1 MRVLTVTSYGA
12 PWVSPGRSARYHRRM
27 ARYSRPESLRQ
38 ALEDRLK
45 ARAREASL
53 PLDRLRKEAAF
64 QRLLARIAA
73 TAAEGSWALKGGMAM
88 IARVS
93 SRARATADIDA
104 TWREDAGRLRLM
116 LDVAAAADLDDYFE
130 FAIGRGL
137 PIQGEGPEGG
147 MRFPVESRLGGRQ
160 FETLRF
166 DVNVHPGD
174 VRPVEQVEL
183 RNLFDFADLPAVV
196 VPAIPVAQQLAEKLH
211 AYVRDYGSRAN
222 SRPKDLYDMLLI
234 AEELRVPPL
243 GELRDV
249 CLQTF
254 GLRATPW
261 PPSLAGPPDSW
272 AAPWA
277 GFVRD
282 YGSRFEDLSSA
293 FTAPEAFWQPLFE
306 DAPLQTLRWGSSVWR
321 WDVTE

>member
-1 MRVLTVTSYGA
+1 
-12 PWVSPGRSARYHRRM
+12 M

-45 ARAREASL
+45 ARARDDSL

-73 TAAEGSWALKGGMAM
+73 TAPKGSWALKGGMAM

-93 SRARATADIDA
+93 SRARATIDIDA
-104 TWREDAGRLRLM
+104 SWREDAGRLQTM
-116 LDVAAAADLDDYFE
+116 VEQAAAADLGDYFE
-130 FAIGRGL
+130 FAIGRRS

-147 MRFPVESRLGGRQ
+147 IRFPVESRLGGRQ
-160 FETLRF
+160 FETLRL
-166 DVNVHPGD
+166 DVNVQPGD
-174 VRPVEQVEL
+174 VRPVEHVEL

-196 VPAIPVAQQLAEKLH
+196 VPAIPIPQQLAEKLH
-211 AYVRDYGSRAN
+211 AYVRDYGSREN

-243 GELRDV
+243 GELMDV
-249 CLQTF
+249 CFQTF
-254 GLRATPW
+254 GLRDTPW
-261 PPSLAGPPDSW
+261 PPTLATPPESW
-272 AAPWA
+272 ATPWA

-282 YGSRFEDLSSA
+282 YGSRFGELNSA
-293 FTAPEAFWQPLFE
+293 FAALEAFWGPLLGYRNQRALKWDPAE
-306 DAPLQTLRWGSSVWR
+306 WR
-321 WDVTE
+321 WFESH

>member
-1 MRVLTVTSYGA
+1 
-12 PWVSPGRSARYHRRM
+12 M

-64 QRLLARIAA
+64 QRLLARVAA
-73 TAAEGSWALKGGMAM
+73 TAPEGSWALKGGMAM

-93 SRARATADIDA
+93 SRARATVDIDA
-104 TWREDAGRLRLM
+104 TWRGDASRLQAM
-116 LDVAAAADLDDYFE
+116 IEEAAAADLDDYFE
-130 FAIGRGL
+130 FAIGRGS
-137 PIQGEGPEGG
+137 PIEGEGPEGG
-147 MRFPVESRLGGRQ
+147 IRFQIESRLGGRQ

-174 VRPVEQVEL
+174 VRPVEQLEL
-183 RNLFDFADLPAVV
+183 RNLFDFADLPVVV

-211 AYVRDYGSRAN
+211 AYVRDYGSREN

-234 AEELRVPPL
+234 AEELRVPLL

-249 CLQTF
+249 CIQTF

-261 PPSLAGPPDSW
+261 PPSLVAPPDSW
-272 AAPWA
+272 ATPWA

-282 YGSRFEDLSSA
+282 YGSRFEGLSSA
-293 FTAPEAFWQPLFE
+293 FTALQVFWQPLFE
-306 DAPLQTLRWGSSVWR
+306 DASQQSLRWGSSTWR
-321 WDVTE
+321 WGATESSA

>member
-1 MRVLTVTSYGA
+1 
-12 PWVSPGRSARYHRRM
+12 M

-45 ARAREASL
+45 ARARDTSL

-73 TAAEGSWALKGGMAM
+73 TAPEGSWALKGGMAM

-93 SRARATADIDA
+93 SRARATIDIDA
-104 TWREDAGRLRLM
+104 SWREDAGRLQAM
-116 LDVAAAADLDDYFE
+116 VEQAAAADLDDYFE
-130 FAIGRGL
+130 FAIGRGS

-147 MRFPVESRLGGRQ
+147 IRFPVESRLGGRQ

-166 DVNVHPGD
+166 DVNVQPGD

-196 VPAIPVAQQLAEKLH
+196 VPAIPVPQQLAEKLH
-211 AYVRDYGSRAN
+211 AYTRDYGSREN

-234 AEELRVPPL
+234 AEELSVPPL
-243 GELRDV
+243 GELADV
-249 CLQTF
+249 CVQTF
-254 GLRATPW
+254 GLRDTPW
-261 PPSLAGPPDSW
+261 PPTLAMPPESW

-277 GFVRD
+277 AFVRD
-282 YGSRFEDLSSA
+282 YGSRFGELSSA
-293 FTAPEAFWQPLFE
+293 FAALEAFWGPPLGYG
-306 DAPLQTLRWGSSVWR
+306 DPRTLKWDPAEWR
-321 WDVTE
+321 WSESR

>member
-1 MRVLTVTSYGA
+1 
-12 PWVSPGRSARYHRRM
+12 M

-64 QRLLARIAA
+64 QRLLARVAA
-73 TAAEGSWALKGGMAM
+73 TAPEGSWALKGGMAM

-93 SRARATADIDA
+93 SRARATVDIDA
-104 TWREDAGRLRLM
+104 TWREDASRLQVM
-116 LDVAAAADLDDYFE
+116 IEEAAVADLDDYFE
-130 FAIGRGL
+130 FAIGRGS
-137 PIQGEGPEGG
+137 PIEGEGPEGG
-147 MRFPVESRLGGRQ
+147 IRFQIESRLGGRQ

-174 VRPVEQVEL
+174 VRPVEMLDL
-183 RNLFDFADLPAVV
+183 RNLFDFADLPTVV

-211 AYVRDYGSRAN
+211 AYVRDYGSREN

-234 AEELRVPPL
+234 AEELRVPLL
-243 GELRDV
+243 GQLRDV
-249 CLQTF
+249 CVQTF

-261 PPSLAGPPDSW
+261 PPSLAAPPDSW
-272 AAPWA
+272 VTPWA

-282 YGSRFEDLSSA
+282 YGGRFQELRSA
-293 FTAPEAFWQPLFE
+293 FAALQSFWEPLFE
-306 DAPLQTLRWGSSVWR
+306 AGPDRVRR
-321 WDVTE
+321 WDPARWQWARRE

>member
-1 MRVLTVTSYGA
+1 MT
-12 PWVSPGRSARYHRRM
+12 
-27 ARYSRPESLRQ
+27 RYSRPESLRQ

-45 ARAREASL
+45 ARARDGSL

-73 TAAEGSWALKGGMAM
+73 TAPEGSWALKGGMAM

-93 SRARATADIDA
+93 SRARATIDIDA
-104 TWREDAGRLRLM
+104 SWREDAGRLQAVLEQ
-116 LDVAAAADLDDYFE
+116 AAAADLDDYFE
-130 FAIGRGL
+130 FAIGRGS

-147 MRFPVESRLGGRQ
+147 IRFPVESRLGGRQ

-166 DVNVHPGD
+166 DVNVQPGD

-196 VPAIPVAQQLAEKLH
+196 VPAIPVPQQLAEKLH
-211 AYVRDYGSRAN
+211 AYTRDYGSREN

-234 AEELRVPPL
+234 AEELSVPPL
-243 GELRDV
+243 GELADV
-249 CLQTF
+249 CAQTF
-254 GLRATPW
+254 GLRDTPW
-261 PPSLAGPPDSW
+261 PPTLAMPPESW

-277 GFVRD
+277 AFARD
-282 YGSRFEDLSSA
+282 YGSRFGELRSA
-293 FTAPEAFWQPLFE
+293 FTALEAFWGPPLRYG
-306 DAPLQTLRWGSSVWR
+306 DQRTLQWDPAEWR
-321 WDVTE
+321 WTEIH